1 MPLKDI
7 LSAPSGRSDLILV
20 EEICHRV
27 YNQYAQAVGA
37 IRQAAVRVRSH
48 EARSA
53 LASTADQLMS
63 YAHAH
68 RVLQAPDGPGDV
80 NLADHL
86 EQLCAAINASA
97 LPERDIRLILTIE
110 PVMLP
115 AGCCWRVALI
125 TAELIT
131 NSLRHGLRQGPGEI
145 VVKVACQGD
154 RLVCEVTDDGTG
166 CAGRP
171 GRGSAIVLALSA
183 ELGGEV
189 DWRFGPDGTTARLAF
204 PLPRQELL
212 A

>member
-1 MPLKDI
+1 MACEHGLKAPLVC
-7 LSAPSGRSDLILV
+7 SDLILV

-27 YNQYAQAVGA
+27 CNQYAQAVGA
-37 IRQAAVRVRSH
+37 IRQAAVSVRSR
-48 EARSA
+48 EARAA
-53 LASTADQLMS
+53 LASTADRLMA
-63 YAHAH
+63 YAYAH
-68 RVLQAPDGPGDV
+68 RVLQAPDGLGEVSLP
-80 NLADHL
+80 NHL
-86 EQLCAAINASA
+86 EQLCAAMSAST
-97 LPERDIRLILTIE
+97 LLERNIRLILVTE

-115 AGCCWRVALI
+115 ARCCWRVALV

-145 VVKVACQGD
+145 IVKVACQGD